1 MDPATIGRSFPSNKS
16 AKSLRC
22 GRPTSR
28 GKSVRRRASRRFSGA
43 AKARGS
49 RASPDARGSDYA
61 RFHGS
66 PRPVLPFRL
75 KPRQW
80 PAIFF
85 KKWRSSRNLGDRSSL
100 SQSGIASQ
108 DAKAEMPTNYTGND
122 FVLIRLHPRRAQ
134 TISISVT
141 TRERVGRSMSP
152 MRRGAK
158 ETSR

>member
-22 GRPTSR
+22 GRPAGTGNR
-28 GKSVRRRASRRFSGA
+28 PAAIFSGA

-85 KKWRSSRNLGDRSSL
+85 KKWRCPRNLGDRSSL
-100 SQSGIASQ
+100 NQSAIASQ
-108 DAKAEMPTNYTGND
+108 DAKAEMPTNYTEND
-122 FVLIRLHPRRAQ
+122 FVLIRLHPRRAR
-134 TISISVT
+134 TISV
-141 TRERVGRSMSP
+141 
-152 MRRGAK
+152 
-158 ETSR
+158 